1 MEGYH
6 VPVLLNEVLEF
17 LHIEKGK
24 KYIDAT
30 LGDGGHTVEILKL
43 GGHVLG
49 LDYSP
54 LSLETAVQ
62 RIKTLSLSD
71 LFTPVLGNFTNIYTL
86 AKDHGFSDVSGILF
100 DLGYSSTQLET
111 EGMSFLQDQVLDMRI
126 DKSLG
131 VTAKDLVNA
140 LSEQELARLFQEFGE
155 ERLAKRFAKAIVDY
169 RRLKKL
175 ETTTQ
180 LAELIKASAPLSYD
194 NQRIHP
200 ATRIFMALRI
210 AVNNELENLRDA
222 LPRAAQLIMEST
234 LPAGRIG
241 VISFHSLE
249 DFIVKS
255 FGKTV
260 QPVIKELTRKP
271 IVPTAAE
278 TKVNS
283 RARSAKMRVF
293 EKIV

>member
-6 VPVLLNEVLEF
+6 VPVLINEVLEY

-30 LGDGGHTVEILKL
+30 LGDGGHTIEILKL

-54 LSLETAVQ
+54 LSLENAVQ
-62 RIKTLSLSD
+62 RIKTLNLAAS
-71 LFTPVLGNFTNIYTL
+71 FTPVLGNFAHIYTL
-86 AKDHGFSDVSGILF
+86 AKDYDFSDVSGILF

-111 EGMSFLQDQVLDMRI
+111 EGMSFLQDQPLDMRI

-140 LSEQELARLFQEFGE
+140 LSEPELARLFQDFGE
-155 ERLAKRFAKAIVDY
+155 ERLARRFAKAIVDY

-180 LAELIKASAPLSYD
+180 LADLIKASAPLSYD

-200 ATRIFMALRI
+200 ATRAFMALRI

-222 LPRAAQLIMEST
+222 LPRAAQLIMESK

-271 IVPTAAE
+271 IVPTLAE
-278 TKVNS
+278 TKANS
-283 RARSAKMRVF
+283 RARSAKLRVF
-293 EKIV
+293 EKLL